1 MNQKQSNEIEKILNT
16 AAIIEERVTDED
28 INIKEFEHYY
38 EKKLDERIRVNK
50 IEHISLV
57 NIFQPKVKFH
67 NVNLGPNNVR
77 LKRTQDR
84 NKDDGKNDPES
95 FISLNDGSSSI
106 SKIKY
111 DKKNTNISNA
121 SSSVEMI
128 YRNRK
133 QTQKGLL
140 TAAEEKK
147 YGKLVQQ
154 LLKIQAAE
162 QHLHVNKN

>member
-1 MNQKQSNEIEKILNT
+1 M
-16 AAIIEERVTDED
+16 
-28 INIKEFEHYY
+28 
-38 EKKLDERIRVNK
+38 
-50 IEHISLV
+50 
-57 NIFQPKVKFH
+57 
-67 NVNLGPNNVR
+67 NLGSNNVR
-77 LKRTQDR
+77 LRRTQDR
-84 NKDDGKNDPES
+84 NKDVEKNDPES
-95 FISLNDGSSSI
+95 FISLNDGSSSV

-111 DKKNTNISNA
+111 NKKNANISNT

-154 LLKIQAAE
+154 LLKIQVAE
-162 QHLHVNKN
+162 QYLHINKKRQPTTLELASLFGMEELTFIQFRSVCEEARNRMMDSNLRLVISVAKKINQKKKEWTYMI